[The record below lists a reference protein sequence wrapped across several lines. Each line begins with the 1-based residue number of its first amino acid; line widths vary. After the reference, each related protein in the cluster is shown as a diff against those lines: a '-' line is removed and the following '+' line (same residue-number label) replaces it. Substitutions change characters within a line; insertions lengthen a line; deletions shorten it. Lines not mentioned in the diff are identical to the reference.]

1 MNIESIDH
9 EHAVATSEALML
21 CIWRKA
27 TTHEA
32 VLELHGVSTGLA
44 RRAPGKIGF
53 LTVVEPT
60 ADMVSGPVRSELAKM
75 FRGVANAVS
84 CSALVFE
91 GEGFQA
97 AAARAVTTTIN
108 QLARQPF
115 PHRVF
120 GDVQAAV
127 LWMETHDG
135 RFRPRDLHRNVE
147 QIRDA
152 LDNAARASVS

>member
-9 EHAVATSEALML
+9 QHAVATSGALML
-21 CIWRKA
+21 CLWRKV

-32 VLELHGVSTGLA
+32 VLELHGVSTALA
-44 RRAPGKIGF
+44 RRAPEKIAF
-53 LTVVEPT
+53 LTVVESS
-60 ADMVSGPVRSELAKM
+60 ADMVSGPVRSELVRV
-75 FRGVANAVS
+75 FRGVGDSVS

-91 GEGFQA
+91 GQGFQA

-120 GDVQAAV
+120 GDVIAAAQ
-127 LWMETHDG
+127 WMETQDG
-135 RFRPRDLHRNVE
+135 SLRPRQLQRGVE
-147 QIRDA
+147 QVRDA
-152 LDNAARASVS
+152 LDNAARSSFS